1 MNNRMNDG
9 GTDARLLESVS
20 LKDLDPQS
28 QGQAVARLS
37 DFVWSLY
44 RREGRS
50 FPWRETDD
58 PYRILLSELM
68 LQQTQTERV
77 LPKYEQFLSLWPDF
91 EAMASSSL
99 LEVLSA
105 WKGLGY
111 NRRALALRTIAQKS
125 VAYGWTLPNDYQ
137 ALLEFPMIG
146 PATAAAVMAF
156 SHHEKSIYLETNIR
170 RVLIHQFHP
179 NEQHVGDIQLK
190 QELAQLLDLQTDYK
204 HWYYALMDYGV
215 MLKKQVVNPNR
226 RSAHYSRQS
235 KFEDSNRQIRGML
248 LLVFTEQGP
257 QDFEGLCRQ
266 LPFDRE
272 RIGACL
278 SALEAEGF
286 ISLLPAVSEE
296 PSQRYG
302 IPH

>member
-1 MNNRMNDG
+1 
-9 GTDARLLESVS
+9 
-20 LKDLDPQS
+20 
-28 QGQAVARLS
+28 
-37 DFVWSLY
+37 
-44 RREGRS
+44 
-50 FPWRETDD
+50 
-58 PYRILLSELM
+58 
-68 LQQTQTERV
+68 
-77 LPKYEQFLSLWPDF
+77 
-91 EAMASSSL
+91 
-99 LEVLSA
+99 
-105 WKGLGY
+105 
-111 NRRALALRTIAQKS
+111 
-125 VAYGWTLPNDYQ
+125 
-137 ALLEFPMIG
+137 
-146 PATAAAVMAF
+146 
-156 SHHEKSIYLETNIR
+156 
-170 RVLIHQFHP
+170 
-179 NEQHVGDIQLK
+179 
-190 QELAQLLDLQTDYK
+190 
-204 HWYYALMDYGV
+204 